1 MDVPLALA
9 VVSDHPRPLC
19 DLWVTGGDH
28 PPLAG
33 GHVLCGIEA
42 EDADVPD
49 GPGPSAVVLGA
60 VGLAGVLNDQN
71 VPLFSDLHDGVH
83 VAREAV
89 EVDHDYGLRLLG
101 DRIFDPVGID
111 VVGLR
116 VDVAEDGPRPLHQN
130 ARGGGDEGEGGR
142 DHLISLSNAQGG
154 EGGVKACGAVADG
167 DAVIGADVLGEPILE
182 PSHRL
187 PLGQDPA
194 LQNRPDLVQLIA
206 GENRLCY
213 RNHQVNLKSKASIYR
228 SHSPNTTRSRRDRAH
243 TIRDPPTEE

>member
-19 DLWVTGGDH
+19 DLGVVGGDH

-33 GHVLCGIEA
+33 GHVLCGVEA
-42 EDADVPD
+42 EDPGVPD
-49 GPGPSAVVLGA
+49 GPGPLAVVLGA
-60 VGLAGVLNDQN
+60 VGLAGVLYDHKA
-71 VPLFSDLHDGVH
+71 PLFGDLHDGVH

-101 DRIFDPVGID
+101 YCIFDPVGID
-111 VVGLR
+111 VVGLG
-116 VDVAEDGPRPLHQN
+116 VDVAEDGPSPLHQY
-130 ARGGGDEGEGGR
+130 AGGGGDEGEGGC
-142 DHLISLSNAQGG
+142 DHLVPLSYAQGG
-154 EGGVKACGAVADG
+154 EGGVKAGGAVADG

-182 PSHRL
+182 PSHSL

-213 RNHQVNLKSKASIYR
+213 RNHQVNLKFS
-228 SHSPNTTRSRRDRAH
+228 
-243 TIRDPPTEE
+243 EQ